1 MCAPVNPQ
9 LVSVELNCISSAQVL
24 VYFLLLIYLKNLFCF
39 QIF

>member
-9 LVSVELNCISSAQVL
+9 LVSVELNYISSAPVL